1 MLIKKYK
8 TLKSISTLSNLD
20 IIIKNSSFFCIVQVK
35 HLNHNEWFELK
46 KIIYPLGLNI
56 FVCKNTFL
64 KSKNAILNLPK
75 HLMNNLSHGKSAILY
90 STRNLFSPLTN
101 SFFAT
106 DLFLRK
112 VKMSPL
118 IFYFLG
124 RFLLPKD
131 FFNVYKTSKHD
142 AFCNLISILQ
152 YHSYDI
158 LNKLTSA
165 NKLLLINL
173 NHKRL

>member
-8 TLKSISTLSNLD
+8 TLKSISTLSNLS

-35 HLNHNEWFELK
+35 HLNHNEWSELK

-90 STRNLFSPLTN
+90 STRNLFSSLTN

-158 LNKLTSA
+158 PNKLTSA